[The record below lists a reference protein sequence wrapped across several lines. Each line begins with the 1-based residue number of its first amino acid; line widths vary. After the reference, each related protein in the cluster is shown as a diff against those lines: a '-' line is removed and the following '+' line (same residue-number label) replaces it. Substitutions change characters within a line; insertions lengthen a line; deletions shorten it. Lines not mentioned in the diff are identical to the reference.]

1 MNDELERKSRMKKV
15 LEKERESES
24 LPPTWFTMNDYTC
37 TCSCGCQAPADD
49 YVCHNCK
56 IGMCSVGMKRS

>member
-24 LPPTWFTMNDYTC
+24 LPPT
-37 TCSCGCQAPADD
+37 
-49 YVCHNCK
+49 
-56 IGMCSVGMKRS
+56 